1 MSTKFA
7 SSFVVPVNAIVEFQD
22 ARFQIEHEMILN
34 AVNLKI
40 EAGAFVYFLG
50 STGSG
55 KSTLLKSMYGA
66 VSLAGGFGRVCG
78 MDLVGLK
85 ASQLPYLRRQVGIV
99 FQDFKLWY
107 NQSCG
112 ANIDFVLRATTSF
125 EKIERQKRIQEVLER
140 VGLWNKRD
148 EKPSRLSGGE
158 QQCLC
163 VARAIVNQPKL
174 IIADE
179 ATGNLDPVS
188 SEAILKLLREL
199 NESGTTVVF
208 ATHDM
213 MLYNK
218 FPARTYE
225 FSNGTCHE
233 I

>member
-1 MSTKFA
+1 
-7 SSFVVPVNAIVEFQD
+7 
-22 ARFQIEHEMILN
+22 
-34 AVNLKI
+34 
-40 EAGAFVYFLG
+40 
-50 STGSG
+50 
-55 KSTLLKSMYGA
+55 
-66 VSLAGGFGRVCG
+66 
-78 MDLVGLK
+78 
-85 ASQLPYLRRQVGIV
+85 
-99 FQDFKLWY
+99 
-107 NQSCG
+107 
-112 ANIDFVLRATTSF
+112 
-125 EKIERQKRIQEVLER
+125 
-140 VGLWNKRD
+140 
-148 EKPSRLSGGE
+148 
-158 QQCLC
+158 

-213 MLYNK
+213 ILYNK